1 MFKVGDLVIG
11 NSKNDYAVT
20 CKGTICLVLD
30 VNELYNLVLVCVIAN
45 DINKYAK
52 NEKNLDLNPKNYE
65 NYENCNNTF
74 WVECHMFDLFKS
86 ISPDN
91 ILTGLFFRKDVKKL
105 TTLKK
110 EYVSD
115 PSEYI
120 YIGEI

>member
-11 NSKNDYAVT
+11 NSKNDYGVT
-20 CKGTICLVLD
+20 CKGTIYLVLD
-30 VNELYNLVLVCVIAN
+30 VNELYNSVLVCVIAD
-45 DINKYAK
+45 DINEYVK
-52 NEKNLDLNPKNYE
+52 NEKNLDLDPKNHKI
-65 NYENCNNTF
+65 CDTF
-74 WVECHMFDLFKS
+74 WVECCMFDLFTGV
-86 ISPDN
+86 SPDN

-110 EYVSD
+110 EYISD

>member
-11 NSKNDYAVT
+11 NSKNDYGVT

-30 VNELYNLVLVCVIAN
+30 VSESSNTMLVHLITDN
-45 DINKYAK
+45 INKYVK

-65 NYENCNNTF
+65 NCNNTF
-74 WVECHMFDLFKS
+74 WVECRMFDLFPS
-86 ISPDN
+86 VSSDN

>member
-1 MFKVGDLVIG
+1 MSVFKVGDLVIG
-11 NSKNDYAVT
+11 NSMNDYAVT
-20 CKGTICLVLD
+20 CKGAICLVLS
-30 VNELYNLVLVCVIAN
+30 VNELYNSILVRVIAN
-45 DINKYAK
+45 DINEYVK

-65 NYENCNNTF
+65 NCNTF
-74 WVECHMFDLFKS
+74 WVECSMFDLFPGLS
-86 ISPDN
+86 SDN

>member
-20 CKGTICLVLD
+20 RKGAICLVLE
-30 VNELYNLVLVCVIAN
+30 VLAPHNLMRVRVIAN
-45 DINKYAK
+45 DIDEYVK
-52 NEKNLDLNPKNYE
+52 NEKNLDLDPKNHKI
-65 NYENCNNTF
+65 CDAF
-74 WVECHMFDLFKS
+74 RVECRMFDLFPGVS
-86 ISPDN
+86 SDN

>member
-1 MFKVGDLVIG
+1 MFNVGDLVIG
-11 NSKNDYAVT
+11 NSMNEYPIT
-20 CKGTICLVLD
+20 HKGAICLVSD
-30 VNELYNLVLVCVIAN
+30 VYASHNTMQVCIIAD
-45 DINKYAK
+45 DINEYAK
-52 NEKNLDLNPKNYE
+52 NEKNLDLDPKNHK
-65 NYENCNNTF
+65 NCETF
-74 WVECHMFDLFKS
+74 WVGCSMFDLFKS
-86 ISPDN
+86 VSPDN

>member
-11 NSKNDYAVT
+11 NSKNDYPLT
-20 CKGTICLVLD
+20 HKGAICLVLN
-30 VNELYNLVLVCVIAN
+30 VYASHNTMLVCVIAD
-45 DINKYAK
+45 DINEYAK
-52 NEKNLDLNPKNYE
+52 NEKNLDLDPKNYE
-65 NYENCNNTF
+65 NCDAYNVGCR
-74 WVECHMFDLFKS
+74 MFDLFPGVS
-86 ISPDN
+86 SDN

>member
-11 NSKNDYAVT
+11 NSKNGYSVT
-20 CKGTICLVLD
+20 CKGAICLVLG
-30 VNELYNLVLVCVIAN
+30 VNELRESMRVGLIAD
-45 DINKYAK
+45 DINKYVK
-52 NEKNLDLNPKNYE
+52 IEKCLDLDLENITKNCDKFDVICDE
-65 NYENCNNTF
+65 
-74 WVECHMFDLFKS
+74 FDLFTGV
-86 ISPDN
+86 SPDN
-91 ILTGLFFRKDVKKL
+91 VLTGLFFRKDVKKF

>member
-1 MFKVGDLVIG
+1 MFNVGDLVIG
-11 NSKNDYAVT
+11 NSKNDYAIT

-30 VNELYNLVLVCVIAN
+30 VNESSNAIFVHLITD
-45 DINKYAK
+45 DINQYVK
-52 NEKNLDLNPKNYE
+52 NEKFINLNPKN
-65 NYENCNNTF
+65 CKSSGNNF
-74 WVECHMFDLFKS
+74 WVECRMFDLFKGVS
-86 ISPDN
+86 SDN

>member
-11 NSKNDYAVT
+11 NSKNDYSVT

-30 VNELYNLVLVCVIAN
+30 VNESSNAMLVHLITD
-45 DINKYAK
+45 DINEYVK
-52 NEKNLDLNPKNYE
+52 NEKNLDLDPKYCESRGDN
-65 NYENCNNTF
+65 F
-74 WVECHMFDLFKS
+74 WVKCRMFDLFPGV
-86 ISPDN
+86 SPDN

-110 EYVSD
+110 EYISD

>member
-11 NSKNDYAVT
+11 NSKNDYEIT
-20 CKGTICLVLD
+20 RKGAICLVLE
-30 VNELYNLVLVCVIAN
+30 VPASHNLMRVRVIAN
-45 DINKYAK
+45 DINEYIK

-65 NYENCNNTF
+65 NCNNTF
-74 WVECHMFDLFKS
+74 GVECHMFDLFTGVS
-86 ISPDN
+86 SDN

-110 EYVSD
+110 ECVSN

>member
-11 NSKNDYAVT
+11 NSKNDYALT

-30 VNELYNLVLVCVIAN
+30 VHASHNLMRVCVIAN
-45 DINKYAK
+45 NINEYVK
-52 NEKNLDLNPKNYE
+52 NEKYLDLDPKNH
-65 NYENCNNTF
+65 ENCNTYG
-74 WVECHMFDLFKS
+74 VECRMFDLFTGVS
-86 ISPDN
+86 SDN

>member
-20 CKGTICLVLD
+20 SQGTICLVLD
-30 VNELYNLVLVCVIAN
+30 VNESSNAMLVHLITD
-45 DINKYAK
+45 DINEYVK
-52 NEKNLDLNPKNYE
+52 NEKNFNLDPKNCE
-65 NYENCNNTF
+65 SVDNF
-74 WVECHMFDLFKS
+74 WVECHMFDLFKGVS
-86 ISPDN
+86 SDN